1 MILELLFFL
10 KMFVVCTPRNHLD
23 TFYFEE
29 KWPFYSPS
37 PISISTSHL
46 LKLTLSRTNFL
57 IPKGVRTIKVR
68 MVNPRAKPS
77 RNQILLGLPEDV
89 NYVMRRT
96 TCTVNKPVILTTL
109 RLYINSIYKFAASG
123 LKLSDDS
130 SLTTV
135 SQPRFGGSL
144 LLLRIIV
151 ESLTYFHGSP
161 LSPFRY
167 GDRLSVVEW
176 LLIPWFCIGNK

>member
-1 MILELLFFL
+1 
-10 KMFVVCTPRNHLD
+10 
-23 TFYFEE
+23 
-29 KWPFYSPS
+29 
-37 PISISTSHL
+37 
-46 LKLTLSRTNFL
+46 
-57 IPKGVRTIKVR
+57 

-167 GDRLSVVEW
+167 GDRLSVVE
-176 LLIPWFCIGNK
+176 